1 MSFGGGNSNGNGDGD
16 DDNNGNSDSSNDN
29 NKDDRWIIFLEDTTY
44 LAQSLSK
51 KEKARYFTLNS
62 PELLSSPD
70 FFFVPLSLLWLG
82 CC

>member
-62 PELLSSPD
+62 PEILSSPD
-70 FFFVPLSLLWLG
+70 FFFVTRSLLWLG